1 MKNGYKILW
10 TLHAL
15 KELEKT
21 IDNLN
26 ENWTEKEL
34 QTFALNL
41 EKTINLISINPFIFQ
56 PSDIKKEIRRA
67 VILSLNSLYYRI
79 NEDNVEIISFFSN
92 RQNPKRRNL
101 I

>member
-21 IDNLN
+21 IDNLK

-34 QTFALNL
+34 QAIALNL
-41 EKTINLISINPFIFQ
+41 EKTVNLISINPFIPQ
-56 PSDIKKEIRRA
+56 PSDIKT
-67 VILSLNSLYYRI
+67 
-79 NEDNVEIISFFSN
+79 
-92 RQNPKRRNL
+92 PNL
-101 I
+101 IQYHLPSSSFTFYFQHINAFV